1 MEIVA
6 LILPL
11 LAGITAWSIDRV
23 VPTRQIGFLAIG
35 SLLISALML
44 VISAVVNGMPL
55 ELLPFDWMRIDGFV
69 TSLSLRFDAFTWVVG
84 VMLLLGSAAGM
95 IGLIHSLPYQ
105 LRNYGRLLALLL
117 FHVTMIL
124 VGVAAQDAT
133 LRVFAWGLA
142 AMFGGVIMRLSGA
155 LPGSDTP
162 LISIVGGIAGAIL
175 LLVAIMWREYVP
187 VGPLPGAL
195 IVCWSLAAFLG
206 MGLAPFHGYV
216 AGMSSAPAILAIFLV
231 PLGIP
236 LLGALT
242 FIDMMATQGP
252 LISEFWRTVLIIAAI
267 VSALGT
273 AVGAIGS
280 TRLRSL
286 YGWHSSS
293 VLAVVVL
300 AAVSDLQILAY
311 GVPVLLVT
319 AMFSLCVIALGIAVI
334 ETRNYTDD
342 LLKLRPRA
350 RVGFAGVLLFIAVAA
365 SIGLPGTV
373 GFITRWW
380 MAEVLMIEAPWIII
394 AVLISGSVIG
404 LAWAG
409 ALSTIWRRIP
419 KGTQPDLP
427 VISAIPSAIAMLSPV
442 LFAAVL
448 LITGFVPQ
456 LLWRF
461 WLIPL
466 QDRMVYDS
474 VLTPPSM
481 PGVALQLMLTGVSVL
496 LVAVP
501 VYASR
506 LRQRDIANPND
517 VGSTSVPPVA
527 TAESLSFLS
536 GIVSPNRLLAGIW
549 DSLIRFGNAVQWVL
563 RLGEER
569 YYVAGLVLG
578 LIVVVL
584 LLI

>member
-11 LAGITAWSIDRV
+11 LAAITAWSIDRV

-44 VISAVVNGMPL
+44 GLSALVKGLPL
-55 ELLPFDWMRIDGFV
+55 QLLPFDWMRIDGFV
-69 TSLSLRFDAFTWVVG
+69 ATLSLRFDAFTWVVAM
-84 VMLLLGSAAGM
+84 MLLLGSAAGM

-124 VGVAAQDAT
+124 VGVAAQDST

-142 AMFGGVIMRLSGA
+142 AMFGGIIMRLSGA

-162 LISIVGGIAGAIL
+162 LISIVGGIAGAVM
-175 LLVAIMWREYVP
+175 LLVAVMWRQYVP

-195 IVCWSLAAFLG
+195 ILCWSLAAFLG

-242 FIDMMATQGP
+242 FIDMIATQGP
-252 LISEFWRTVLIIAAI
+252 LISEFWRTFLIVVAI

-273 AVGAIGS
+273 AVGAISS

-293 VLAVVVL
+293 VFAVVVL

-319 AMFSLCVIALGIAVI
+319 AMFSLCIIALSIAFI

-342 LLKLRPRA
+342 LLKLRPRS
-350 RVGFAGVLLFIAVAA
+350 RIGFAGVLLFVAVAA
-365 SIGLPGTV
+365 TIGLPGTI

-380 MAEVLMIEAPWIII
+380 MAEVLMVNAPWIII
-394 AVLISGSVIG
+394 SILISGSILG

-419 KGTQPDLP
+419 KGTTPDMP
-427 VISAIPSAIAMLSPV
+427 VTSAIPTGFAMLGP
-442 LFAAVL
+442 LFFAAVL
-448 LITGFVPQ
+448 LVTGFVPQ
-456 LLWRF
+456 LLWKF
-461 WLIPL
+461 WLVPL
-466 QDRMVYDS
+466 QDRMSFDS
-474 VLTPPSM
+474 VITPPSM
-481 PGVALQLMLTGVSVL
+481 PGISLQLILTGVSVL

-501 VYASR
+501 VFASR

-517 VGSTSVPPVA
+517 IGSTSVPPVA
-527 TAESLSFLS
+527 TAESLSLLS
-536 GIVSPNRLLAGIW
+536 GFVSPNQLLASIW
-549 DSLIRFGNAVQWVL
+549 GSIIRFGNALQWVL

>member
-1 MEIVA
+1 MELVA

-44 VISAVVNGMPL
+44 VLSGILKGLPL
-55 ELLPFDWMRIDGFV
+55 QLLPFDWMRIEGFV
-69 TSLSLRFDAFTWVVG
+69 TTLSLRFDAFTWVVALI
-84 VMLLLGSAAGM
+84 LLLGSAAGM

-117 FHVTMIL
+117 FHVTIIL
-124 VGVAAQDAT
+124 IGVAAQDSI

-142 AMFGGVIMRLSGA
+142 AMIGGIIMRLSGA

-162 LISIVGGIAGAIL
+162 LISIVGGIAGAIM
-175 LLVAIMWREYVP
+175 LLVAVTWRQYIP
-187 VGPLPGAL
+187 SGPLPGAL
-195 IVCWSLAAFLG
+195 IVCWTLAAFLG

-236 LLGALT
+236 LLGAVT
-242 FIDMMATQGP
+242 FIDMMSTQGP
-252 LISEFWRTVLIIAAI
+252 LISEYWRTVLIIVAI
-267 VSALGT
+267 ISALGT

-280 TRLRSL
+280 TRLRTL

-293 VLAVVVL
+293 VYAVLVL

-311 GVPVLLVT
+311 GVPVLLIT
-319 AMFSLCVIALGIAVI
+319 AMLSLCIIALSIALI

-350 RVGFAGVLLFIAVAA
+350 RVGFAGVLLFVAVAA
-365 SIGLPGTV
+365 SIGLPGTI
-373 GFITRWW
+373 GFISRWW
-380 MAEVLMIEAPWIII
+380 MAEVLMIHAPWIII
-394 AVLISGSVIG
+394 AILISGSVLG
-404 LAWAG
+404 LAWSG

-419 KGTQPDLP
+419 KGTNPDLP
-427 VISAIPSAIAMLSPV
+427 VISAIPTFVALLSPIV
-442 LFAAVL
+442 FAGAL
-448 LITGFVPQ
+448 LLTGFVPQ
-456 LLWRF
+456 LLWKL
-461 WLIPL
+461 WLDPL
-466 QDRMVYDS
+466 QDRSAFDS
-474 VLTPPSM
+474 VITPPSM
-481 PGVALQLMLTGVSVL
+481 PGIELQLILTAVSVL

-501 VYASR
+501 IYASR

-536 GIVSPNRLLAGIW
+536 SFVNPTRLLASIW
-549 DSLIRFGNAVQWVL
+549 ELLIRFGNALQWVL

-578 LIVVVL
+578 LIVIVL